1 MKTLLL
7 LLMVF
12 LYRDVQLNDTDPY
25 TYNEKEVNHIYLQT
39 VAKGILEFTPQ
50 QIAAI
55 AAIAHQCPLS
65 GGNAVYRA
73 RGMYALVADAA
84 YNDADACAI
93 QGLQYK
99 NAPAAANVAALT
111 FVPNPATNEVT
122 LHIATNTTTDTGVAE
137 VYNMMG
143 VLVHTYR
150 LSALQNNYLL
160 SINDL
165 LPGLYMVR
173 VQWNHHPAL
182 YGKLTII
189 R

>member
-1 MKTLLL
+1 MKILLL
-7 LLMVF
+7 LLMVL
-12 LYRDVQLNDTDPY
+12 LYRDAQLNATNPY

-50 QIAAI
+50 QMAAI

-99 NAPAAANVAALT
+99 NVPAAANVAALT
-111 FVPNPATNEVT
+111 FVPNPATNEVRI
-122 LHIATNTTTDTGVAE
+122 LLPDGIDKK
-137 VYNMMG
+137 G
-143 VLVHTYR
+143 VLYFYNTLGQVV
-150 LSALQNNYLL
+150 LSLPIDNRQTDLTVSIQHL
-160 SINDL
+160 SV
-165 LPGLYMVR
+165 GLYY
-173 VQWNHHPAL
+173 VQL
-182 YGKLTII
+182 TQEGGIRLTQKLSVI